1 VQPFTVLEVD
11 PQGSDALSLL
21 REAAVE
27 ARALY
32 PELIEK
38 DAPWPTNGPNPE
50 GGIYLVAYQ
59 GTIPVGCGALRPLE
73 PRVAEVRRMFV
84 SRPGRRCGVARQVLG
99 ELEAR
104 ARGLGYTALRL
115 ETGYKQVPAI
125 KLYESAGFSRIE
137 PFGVYVGDP
146 TSVCFHKDIGHEEG
160 DA

>member
-1 VQPFTVLEVD
+1 MQPITVLEVD
-11 PQGSDALSLL
+11 PQGSDALGLL

-32 PELIEK
+32 PELIEQ

-50 GGIYLVAYQ
+50 GGVYLVAYQ
-59 GTIPVGCGALRPLE
+59 GTSPVGCGALRPLE
-73 PRVAEVRRMFV
+73 PGVAEVRRMFV
-84 SRPGRRCGVARQVLG
+84 TRPGRRCGVARLVLR

-104 ARGLGYTALRL
+104 ARGLGYTSLRL

-125 KLYESAGFSRIE
+125 KLYESAGFGRIE
-137 PFGVYVGDP
+137 PFGAYAGDP